1 MEDTQGGGA
10 KKTTI
15 EDFTML
21 RLLGKGSYGDV
32 FLMEKKDGG
41 GIFALKTMNKMHM
54 ARVDLPI
61 LLRKRNNTMSLWRR
75 RFFRVLRVLGW

>member
-1 MEDTQGGGA
+1 MEDPAQGAA

-32 FLMEKKDGG
+32 FLMEKKEGG
-41 GIFALKTMNKMHM
+41 GIFALKTMNKVHM
-54 ARVDLPI
+54 ARVNVIRDVGKETTPCLH
-61 LLRKRNNTMSLWRR
+61 REGSS
-75 RFFRVLRVLGW
+75 FQF